1 MEFARSTWRLFAAN
15 ARTAI
20 LFEFGFRFLFAILF
34 VPACFGMVDLAMEAA
49 GLAYLADTNM
59 TTLFANPL
67 AWVFL
72 LVAALV
78 LALGA
83 LFEMCALVVVMQAGK
98 TGRRIGVFETSRLA
112 FSSARR
118 IARPSNW
125 LLALFVLLLVPLTNL
140 TVTSS
145 ALTGVR
151 LPEFIMDFIW
161 ENGAL
166 TAVFVIVMAALYLHA
181 FFLAFGIHF
190 FTLCDESWMQARISS
205 RSLLRGNAWRLARR
219 LLALFAV
226 FASGAVAAIVVGVLI
241 LAAILEGGLP
251 FGVSFAL
258 TLVMFAF
265 TIVVDCV
272 FAPLSYAA
280 LSATFYEFSQER
292 GIDIPYRIDEPSR
305 TCRTRL
311 ARAAVG
317 SFLAMLG
324 LVSLLSYDP
333 LHGVFESESQ
343 REPAPDFAITAHRG
357 GAREA
362 PENTLAA
369 FQNAIDQG
377 ADWVELGVQQT
388 ADGVL
393 VVMHD
398 ANLKRTTG
406 LDKEFWQVTYDEIK
420 DLDNGS

>member
-1 MEFARSTWRLFAAN
+1 M
-15 ARTAI
+15 
-20 LFEFGFRFLFAILF
+20 
-34 VPACFGMVDLAMEAA
+34 
-49 GLAYLADTNM
+49 
-59 TTLFANPL
+59 
-67 AWVFL
+67 
-72 LVAALV
+72 
-78 LALGA
+78 
-83 LFEMCALVVVMQAGK
+83 
-98 TGRRIGVFETSRLA
+98 
-112 FSSARR
+112 
-118 IARPSNW
+118 
-125 LLALFVLLLVPLTNL
+125 LLLVPLTNL

-292 GIDIPYRIDEPSR
+292 GIDVPYRIDEPSR

-311 ARAAVG
+311 SGRLLSRHARTRFVAVLRPFARGIRIRKPARARAGFRDHRASGRRARG
-317 SFLAMLG
+317 SREHLG
-324 LVSLLSYDP
+324 CIPERYRPRRGL
-333 LHGVFESESQ
+333 
-343 REPAPDFAITAHRG
+343 G
-357 GAREA
+357 GA
-362 PENTLAA
+362 
-369 FQNAIDQG
+369 
-377 ADWVELGVQQT
+377 
-388 ADGVL
+388 
-393 VVMHD
+393 
-398 ANLKRTTG
+398 
-406 LDKEFWQVTYDEIK
+406 
-420 DLDNGS
+420 

>member
-292 GIDIPYRIDEPSR
+292 GIDIPYRIDEPRARSGRLLSR
-305 TCRTRL
+305 HARTRFVAVL
-311 ARAAVG
+311 RPFARGIRIRKPARARAGFRDHRASGRRARG
-317 SFLAMLG
+317 SREHLG
-324 LVSLLSYDP
+324 CIPERYRPRRGL
-333 LHGVFESESQ
+333 
-343 REPAPDFAITAHRG
+343 G
-357 GAREA
+357 GA
-362 PENTLAA
+362 
-369 FQNAIDQG
+369 
-377 ADWVELGVQQT
+377 
-388 ADGVL
+388 
-393 VVMHD
+393 
-398 ANLKRTTG
+398 
-406 LDKEFWQVTYDEIK
+406 
-420 DLDNGS
+420 

>member
-1 MEFARSTWRLFAAN
+1 M
-15 ARTAI
+15 
-20 LFEFGFRFLFAILF
+20 
-34 VPACFGMVDLAMEAA
+34 
-49 GLAYLADTNM
+49 
-59 TTLFANPL
+59 
-67 AWVFL
+67 
-72 LVAALV
+72 
-78 LALGA
+78 
-83 LFEMCALVVVMQAGK
+83 
-98 TGRRIGVFETSRLA
+98 
-112 FSSARR
+112 
-118 IARPSNW
+118 
-125 LLALFVLLLVPLTNL
+125 
-140 TVTSS
+140 
-145 ALTGVR
+145 
-151 LPEFIMDFIW
+151 
-161 ENGAL
+161 
-166 TAVFVIVMAALYLHA
+166 
-181 FFLAFGIHF
+181 
-190 FTLCDESWMQARISS
+190 FT
-205 RSLLRGNAWRLARR
+205 
-219 LLALFAV
+219 
-226 FASGAVAAIVVGVLI
+226 SGAVAAIVVGVLI

-377 ADWVELGVQQT
+377 ADWVELDVQQT

-398 ANLKRTTG
+398 MPTSSARRVWIKSSGRSRTTRSKTSTTAAG
-406 LDKEFWQVTYDEIK
+406 SIPHSQTSGYARWKSACVIK
-420 DLDNGS
+420 GKIAEYRVKPDATASTSSERRSTSSTPTI